1 MKYFSLF
8 QAIAPNHSGVFT
20 ESLPDIDNL
29 NNPSLSIILNSFL
42 EAVWAE

>member
-1 MKYFSLF
+1 MKSFSLF
-8 QAIAPNHSGVFT
+8 RALAPNHSGAFT

-29 NNPSLSIILNSFL
+29 NNPSLSIILNSFS